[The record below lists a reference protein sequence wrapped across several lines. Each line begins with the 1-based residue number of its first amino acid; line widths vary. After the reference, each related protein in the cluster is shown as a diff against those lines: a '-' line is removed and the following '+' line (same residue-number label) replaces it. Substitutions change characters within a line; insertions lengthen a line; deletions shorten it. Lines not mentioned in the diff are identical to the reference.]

1 MDVART
7 HTKLSPYS
15 GHSQDARTPDLTPF
29 ENNSVT
35 MTLRKN
41 GSPHSSSSPSMSHPL
56 RTPELVTIIM
66 DFVVE
71 DGYDRAIWSAC
82 LVNKLWEAVAHPRLW
97 SDVDLPA
104 VLMRL
109 PEDAWHIYNDNRA
122 PARTRSMGTKCDA
135 STQTDEWNHSS
146 KGLAHP
152 TFTLLRAISS
162 DEWMTILPFT
172 WLVKHLRAIG
182 GPTNEDTLLSRWG
195 RLGLHARTVYDTI
208 ASSMPDFCLF
218 PNLRSLDI
226 EAFGTSPG
234 VLVMFAG
241 PNLRSLRTGTSIDN
255 VGAAECIE
263 AFVDVATDTCPFVEL
278 HIANAP
284 ALEEQ
289 DDEGSVDLEDALLAC
304 KALERLS
311 IDHLHSIQWRTVAE
325 LPRLTEL
332 HISNGRTIQH
342 EMHDWEDS
350 DESDDD
356 DADKGF
362 PTPDEIKGLAFPSL
376 RALSFV
382 DSTQLTGILSSPQL
396 RLLLEMREDKWP
408 LERLVIPSHT
418 IYLQWKHRVRTV
430 HALLADHISA
440 DTLTHLVI
448 GTLYGPVRADPF
460 PNIEPLFAFYNLTV
474 LHLFAEFDFWDC
486 ESPPLDPDEAE
497 TIARSFP
504 RLRDLLLCA
513 KYPLS
518 ELPAFAHHCPDLEK
532 LHFTPSVDEDEADE
546 DGSLLL
552 EPPAY
557 TSSTLR
563 ELIIN
568 KYWVATG
575 THRNCTFK
583 LKLRGVFCY
592 AHSVFPDAAL
602 RECDGD
608 PTDDSED
615 GSERDMIE

>member
-1 MDVART
+1 
-7 HTKLSPYS
+7 
-15 GHSQDARTPDLTPF
+15 
-29 ENNSVT
+29 
-35 MTLRKN
+35 
-41 GSPHSSSSPSMSHPL
+41 MSHPL

-66 DFVVE
+66 DFVME

-109 PEDAWHIYNDNRA
+109 LEDAWHIYDDNRT
-122 PARTRSMGTKCDA
+122 PARDA
-135 STQTDEWNHSS
+135 STQTGKRNHSS

-152 TFTLLRAISS
+152 TFTFLRPISN

-182 GPTNEDTLLSRWG
+182 GPTNVDTLLSRWG

-208 ASSMPDFCLF
+208 ANSKPDFCLF
-218 PNLRSLDI
+218 PNLRSLDV
-226 EAFGTSPG
+226 EAFGASPG
-234 VLVMFAG
+234 VLVVFAG
-241 PNLRSLRTGTSIDN
+241 PDLRSLRTGTYIDN

-263 AFVDVATDTCPFVEL
+263 AFVDEETDTCPFVEL

-356 DADKGF
+356 DADMGF
-362 PTPDEIKGLAFPSL
+362 PTPDEIKGPAFPSL
-376 RALSFV
+376 RTLSFV

-408 LERLVIPSHT
+408 LERLVIPSQT

-497 TIARSFP
+497 TFARSFP

-532 LHFTPSVDEDEADE
+532 LHFTPSVNEDEADE
-546 DGSLLL
+546 DGALLL

-575 THRNCTFK
+575 TYRNCTFK
-583 LKLRGVFCY
+583 LKLKGVFCH

-608 PTDDSED
+608 PTDVDDIDSDLEDSED